1 MLTMTEPVLP
11 EGMSGEQVRDALARV
26 SAHKTFA
33 GASRLRKLLEYV
45 VEQSLAGHGDE
56 LKEYTIATSVLD
68 KPEEFDPQTDSIVR
82 VMFGRVRNGLQLY
95 YATDGAADPVH
106 IIIPLGGYQPQFVAV
121 HDHDEISAPAPTPA
135 RNGGKPNRRSLL
147 AVCGLIGLGLLA
159 SWAWLERPA
168 TPPLETAQQET
179 ATRIRLLVQHL
190 RPLPAGSPSPLT
202 SRLASGLSGELV
214 SDMLA
219 YPWMHVVQLP
229 ETGEPLSDISNLKG
243 SGDGFDYALSGSVA
257 ADGGTLTVTMR
268 LQDIPSLKVKWSRTW
283 QHEATSNGTGV
294 EEFQRRMLS
303 EIAGQL
309 ASEKGLLPQLA
320 IARKGP
326 ERNVDYSGFQC
337 FLGIYQYWD
346 APTADAHR
354 QLRTCLQGAVAQN
367 PAYADAW
374 AALAYIYIDEQR
386 YGRNPREGADSWADA
401 TDAVSKALALEPT
414 NPVVLGAAMTLAIE
428 QPQRDVAA
436 FHKYGRQSLDLRPND
451 SFALANYGMKRA
463 IYLGEWA
470 DGLEQ
475 NRRAHE
481 LTLSPV
487 GWYHLLPA
495 FDAVRTGNA
504 DALRQSVSL
513 LPPSHSIA
521 ANMMRAISAH
531 LSGERDQL
539 TAIVNRLRADGITGN
554 EAARRYIRNRRF
566 EPALQQALE
575 TGFTAAFEAASTS

>member
-1 MLTMTEPVLP
+1 MTEPVLR
-11 EGMSGEQVRDALARV
+11 EGITPGQVRDALSRV
-26 SAHKTFA
+26 SAHKSFA
-33 GASRLRKLLEYV
+33 GASRLRNLLEYV
-45 VEQSLAGHGDE
+45 VNEQLAGNGDE
-56 LKEYTIATSVLD
+56 LKEYNIATSVLD
-68 KPEEFDPQTDSIVR
+68 KPEDFDPQTDSIVR

-95 YATDGAADPVH
+95 YATDGADDPVH
-106 IIIPLGGYQPQFVAV
+106 IIIPLGGYQPQFVAA
-121 HDHDEISAPAPTPA
+121 HDHDEITSPPP
-135 RNGGKPNRRSLL
+135 RQPRGKPSRRSFLT
-147 AVCGLIGLGLLA
+147 VCGLIGLGLLA
-159 SWAWLERPA
+159 SWTYLSRTDAPPA
-168 TPPLETAQQET
+168 DPAQQET
-179 ATRIRLLVQHL
+179 ATRVRLLVQHL
-190 RPLPAGSPSPLT
+190 QPLPPQSPSAL
-202 SRLASGLSGELV
+202 SARLASGLSGELV
-214 SDMLA
+214 SDMLS

-229 ETGEPLSDISNLKG
+229 ETGEPLSDLASVKG
-243 SGDGFDYALSGSVA
+243 MADDFDYALSGTVA
-257 ADGGTLTVTMR
+257 ADGGTLAVTMR

-283 QHEATSNGTGV
+283 QHTATGNASGV

-346 APTADAHR
+346 VPTGNAHR
-354 QLRTCLQGAVAQN
+354 ELRTCLQAAVAQN
-367 PAYADAW
+367 PSYADAW

-401 TDAVSKALALEPT
+401 AGAVNKALALEPT

-428 QPQRDVAA
+428 QPQRDLAA

-463 IYLGEWA
+463 IYIGEWEQ
-470 DGLEQ
+470 GLQQ
-475 NRRAHE
+475 NRRARN

-504 DALRQSVSL
+504 QALSQSVSL

-539 TAIVNRLRADGITGN
+539 TAIINRLRSDGI
-554 EAARRYIRNRRF
+554 ADLASAQRYIRNRRF
-566 EPALQQALE
+566 EPGLQQALE
-575 TGFTAAFEAASTS
+575 TGFSAAFEAASTS

>member
-1 MLTMTEPVLP
+1 MLAMTVPVLP
-11 EGMSGEQVRDALARV
+11 EGISGEQVRDALARV

-33 GASRLRKLLEYV
+33 GASRLRNLLEYV
-45 VEQSLAGHGDE
+45 VEQTLVGHGDE

-95 YATDGAADPVH
+95 YATDGADDPLR
-106 IIIPLGGYQPQFVAV
+106 IIIPLGGYQPQFVAA
-121 HDHDEISAPAPTPA
+121 HDHDEISAPAAA
-135 RNGGKPNRRSLL
+135 RHGGKPSRRSVL

-159 SWAWLERPA
+159 SWTYLNL
-168 TPPLETAQQET
+168 PPTAPVETSRQET

-243 SGDGFDYALSGSVA
+243 SGDAFDYALSGSVA
-257 ADGGTLTVTMR
+257 ADGSTFTVTMR

-283 QHEATSNGTGV
+283 QHEATGNGTGV

-346 APTADAHR
+346 VPTANAHR
-354 QLRTCLQGAVAQN
+354 QLRTCLRAAVAQN

-386 YGRNPREGADSWADA
+386 YARNPRDGADSWADA
-401 TDAVSKALALEPT
+401 SAAVSKALALEPT

-428 QPQRDVAA
+428 QPQRDVTA
-436 FHKYGRQSLDLRPND
+436 FHKYGRQSLNLRPND

-463 IYLGEWA
+463 IYLGEWQQ
-470 DGLEQ
+470 GLEQ

-566 EPALQQALE
+566 EPTLQQALE
-575 TGFTAAFEAASTS
+575 TGFAAAFEAASTS